1 MQNKFKLHPCC
12 IPVSGINQNNE
23 QILVK
28 RKWWANKTVEVG
40 YRNKKNET
48 KC

>member
-28 RKWWANKTVEVG
+28 RKQTDEG
-40 YRNKKNET
+40 LIRL
-48 KC
+48 